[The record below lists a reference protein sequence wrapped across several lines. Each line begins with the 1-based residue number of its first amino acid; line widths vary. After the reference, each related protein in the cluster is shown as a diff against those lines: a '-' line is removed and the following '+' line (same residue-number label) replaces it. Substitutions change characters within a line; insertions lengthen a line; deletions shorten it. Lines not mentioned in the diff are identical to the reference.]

1 MKNIFIILITI
12 SIIGCRAY
20 SIPSNS
26 MEDTIME
33 GDNILVQLLFN
44 FELKRGD
51 LVVFRPPHDPER
63 DFIKRCIAVSG
74 DKFEIKNGYV
84 FINDKKLDEK
94 YARGLTF
101 YDSSKKD
108 QRSMIEGM
116 VPRDKIVVLS
126 DNREQKMDS
135 RYFGYLE
142 SDRIVGKPFFIVR
155 NAKYP
160 GRFGFIKK

>member
-1 MKNIFIILITI
+1 MRNICILII
-12 SIIGCRAY
+12 IMSIIGCRAY

-44 FELKRGD
+44 PELERGD

-63 DFIKRCIAVSG
+63 AFIKRCIAVSG

-84 FINDKKLDEK
+84 FINDKKVDEK
-94 YARGLTF
+94 YAKGLTL
-101 YDSSKKD
+101 YGSMKKD
-108 QRSMIEGM
+108 QRSMIEGK
-116 VPRDKIVVLS
+116 VPRDKFIVLS
-126 DNREQKMDS
+126 DNREQQMDS

-142 SDRIVGKPFFIVR
+142 IDKIVGKPFFIYW
-155 NAKYP
+155 NSKKT
-160 GRFGFIKK
+160 GRVGFIKK